1 MYVSKPHSML
11 SYAKASFPAQGML
24 IHILMNVEPNIMV
37 FVADDTMI

>member
-11 SYAKASFPAQGML
+11 SCAKVSFPAQGML
-24 IHILMNVEPNIMV
+24 IHILINVEPNIMV